1 MFTFWTGGHVNRL
14 VEGAIPGICDEFSEG
29 ASSDEQA
36 LLLCTYAELFE
47 LKKRC
52 SFVFSC

>member
-1 MFTFWTGGHVNRL
+1 MNRL